1 MKQIVLLSKF
11 IVLGIFDN
19 LCSSRISGTACESRE
34 DISSFYDDHK
44 SFSGLV
50 KEIYMNKS
58 TFKANNFILCNSAQ
72 SVCLTK

>member
-19 LCSSRISGTACESRE
+19 LCSSRISGSACESMK

-44 SFSGLV
+44 SFSGIV
-50 KEIYMNKS
+50 KEIYVNKS
-58 TFKANNFILCNSAQ
+58 TFKANNFNLHISAQ
-72 SVCLTK
+72 SVCWTK